1 MDSISN
7 IIHSLGGEIRITH
20 INGEGGIY
28 CSFSAHEMQI
38 DDILLFDFAKS
49 ISNFCKNRSICHEHG
64 WLEDTNLFLNLI
76 SNSEDLMRIEFVYN
90 ELIVLSV
97 QFQNQSPKSR
107 PMNCLRWSL
116 RFVVQC
122 NLIIS

>member
-97 QFQNQSPKSR
+97 AISKSIAEKQADELLALESKIR
-107 PMNCLRWSL
+107 SSM
-116 RFVVQC
+116 
-122 NLIIS
+122 